1 MYDPK
6 KVLEICAAATRGPW
20 VTNVK
25 HYEHCIVS
33 KPLYD
38 EGINYLISGRCCL
51 SQDDDFV
58 VLARTA
64 LPEFAQRVIE
74 LEAKS
79 ATLLAIAEAAQEVL
93 QKEPTIICPRCDG
106 SAGAERCVCEPWE
119 LLRQTVVEFK
129 RVEGGK

>member
-6 KVLEICAAATRGPW
+6 KVLD
-20 VTNVK
+20 VK

-38 EGINYLISGRCCL
+38 EGINYLISGRRCL

-64 LPEFAQRVIE
+64 LPELAQRVIE

-79 ATLLAIAEAAQEVL
+79 ATLLAIAEAAQELIAGLGYCQCGNAWCTAVRML
-93 QKEPTIICPRCDG
+93 RQALAALEG
-106 SAGAERCVCEPWE
+106 GAE
-119 LLRQTVVEFK
+119 
-129 RVEGGK
+129 